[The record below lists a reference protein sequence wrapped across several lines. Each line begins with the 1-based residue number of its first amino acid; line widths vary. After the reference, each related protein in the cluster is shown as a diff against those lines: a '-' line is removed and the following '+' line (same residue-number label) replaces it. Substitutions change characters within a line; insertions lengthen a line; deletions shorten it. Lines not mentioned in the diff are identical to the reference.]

1 MTAIPRPY
9 VDKYGHRYT
18 EAIFKN
24 WHPRVIESLGIHKA
38 NRTKEDVLDDKGAK
52 ARARLRQS

>member
-1 MTAIPRPY
+1 MTVIPRPY
-9 VDKYGHRYT
+9 VDRHGHRYT
-18 EAIFKN
+18 ETIYRN
-24 WHPRVIESLGIHKA
+24 WHTRVIESLGIRKA